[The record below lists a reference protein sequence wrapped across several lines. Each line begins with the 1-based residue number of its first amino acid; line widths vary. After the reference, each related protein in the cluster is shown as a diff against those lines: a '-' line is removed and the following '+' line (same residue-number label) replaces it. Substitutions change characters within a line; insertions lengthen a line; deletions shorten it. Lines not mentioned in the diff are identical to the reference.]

1 MTIHFSPRKTIYVAG
16 PYIGKNFTEVE
27 HNIQQAEQVGIELFA
42 LGWSPFIPHNLYAH
56 WDRIKRRGF
65 TYENFFNAVATYL
78 LKCDAIFFLDSY
90 EKSKGA
96 KKELEIANEYRI
108 KKFFQSNGFPTI
120 YQL

>member
-1 MTIHFSPRKTIYVAG
+1 MSLIFAPRKTIYVAG
-16 PYIGKNFTEVE
+16 PYTGQDFFEVE

-42 LGWSPFIPHNLYAH
+42 LGWSPFIPHNIFSH
-56 WDRIKRRGF
+56 WDSIERDGF

-78 LKCDAIFFLDSY
+78 LKCDAVFFLDTY

-108 KKFFQSNGFPTI
+108 KKFFQKTGFPTLD
-120 YQL
+120 QL